1 MLIYLIFDFL
11 YYQII
16 FIIIISAT
24 ITIIIVFIII
34 LISIIISV
42 TLTVTIY
49 HLYALNS
56 ANYAALIYNT
66 LLQRIKTSPKFP
78 ANSPSTYSSVSANYR
93 NCSDDDGDSDD
104 NDEKNDDDDD
114 NSDDDDDDEYK

>member
-1 MLIYLIFDFL
+1 MLP
-11 YYQII
+11 
-16 FIIIISAT
+16 
-24 ITIIIVFIII
+24 
-34 LISIIISV
+34 
-42 TLTVTIY
+42 
-49 HLYALNS
+49 ALNS

-104 NDEKNDDDDD
+104 NDEKNDDDDGDDVDDGDDSNDDDDDDDSNDDADDDSNNDDDDD